1 MKKTLLLH
9 VLLGLLATAVAAAQ
23 ERRVTGRVT
32 SSEDSQPLP
41 GVSVIVTGTTL
52 GTTTDATGTYS
63 ISVPAPDAK
72 LTFSFIGY
80 LREEVA
86 VGSQTQINV
95 SLMQDMSTLNE
106 VVVTALGVER
116 SKKALGYA
124 TQELK
129 GKDLIDARTPNL
141 INSLAGKV
149 AGIVINQ
156 GTQGPGASSRVV
168 LRGDR
173 SLLGNSQ
180 PLYVVDGIPIDNTQ
194 PGQVGEFGGADLGDG
209 IGNINPDD
217 IESMSILRGATAA
230 ALYGSRAQNGVIMI
244 TTKKGAA
251 TKDLGISYGVSYS
264 TESPMYDLDFQNQYA
279 QGSNGQY
286 LFNNEN
292 SWGPRITGQS
302 VQDWN
307 GKTYALASQDHVGSF
322 LRQGNTLNNSL
333 SINGGTEKTQLY
345 FSATNLASNGL
356 VPNNQLNRTTLNL
369 RGTVN
374 LSSKL
379 TFDSKVT
386 YLNQRIDNRPE
397 GGEGPLNPYSN
408 AIRMPSTVPDS
419 ELQNFELV
427 ANGRASQN
435 FFVANSAII
444 ANPYYIANRIK
455 LREVRNRVIGLAS
468 ATYKFTD
475 NLSVLVRAGL
485 DTYFDNDDRK
495 VFSGAPLPLA
505 GNSAGGD
512 YRTVSRR
519 VTEFNTDFLVTY
531 NTKIGGG
538 FALNLQGGGNLRRQ
552 VSNSSVQNAGGL
564 DIPNFFN
571 VTNGTNRVIGQGF
584 TEKEVQ
590 SLYASGQFSFKEFLF
605 LDLTARNDWSSTLPR
620 SAWSYFY
627 PSASLSAVL
636 SEIIGLPQGVS
647 YLKVRGSVAG
657 VGNDTE
663 PYRTVQYLSP
673 SNGVVGTI
681 LTNEPTLTIGSRLRP
696 ERTRAFETGVEAKFF
711 QNRFGFDFTYY
722 RTNTFNQLAT
732 LPQSPTTGFT
742 SQFLNLGN
750 IQNQGIELLL
760 NARPVAG
767 DFAWDVSLNFTRNR
781 NKVVELDPAGRIT
794 NYGLG
799 GNRIANIGAING
811 QRMGEIT
818 TRGFQRDANGAI
830 LINPNNGLPLT
841 AANVYVGNANPDW
854 LAGLN
859 NAFSYKGF
867 RFEFLIDGRFG
878 GKVVSHTQAVLAGLG
893 RMDYT
898 LDGREG
904 NLLIAG
910 VKAALNPNGTLQTQV
925 EDITKNIP
933 TTVANDRTTTAEAYW
948 QNVGGRGA
956 PVGEV
961 FTYDATNIRL
971 RQFTIGYRLPVS
983 LLGKTPFRSANVSVY
998 GRNLFFLLNRAPMD
1012 PEVALNTG
1020 LNGQGLDF
1028 YGLPSTRS
1036 LGVSLNVTL

>member
-1 MKKTLLLH
+1 MKRKLLLSM
-9 VLLGLLATAVAAAQ
+9 VLCLWMAGMATAQ
-23 ERRVTGRVT
+23 ERKVTGRVT

-41 GVSVIVTGTTL
+41 GVSVIVTGTTT
-52 GTTTDATGTYS
+52 GTTTDAAGGYS
-63 ISVPAPDAK
+63 ISVPATETK

-80 LREEVA
+80 LKEEVA
-86 VGSQTQINV
+86 VGSQTEINISMV
-95 SLMQDMSTLNE
+95 QDVSTLNE

-116 SKKALGYA
+116 SRKSLGYA
-124 TQELK
+124 TQELQ
-129 GKDLIDARTPNL
+129 GKDLTDVRTPNL
-141 INSLAGKV
+141 INNLAGKV
-149 AGIVINQ
+149 AGVVINQ

-180 PLYVVDGIPIDNTQ
+180 PLYVIDGIPIDNTQ
-194 PGQVGEFGGADLGDG
+194 AGQVGEFGGSDLGDG

-264 TESPMYDLDFQNQYA
+264 TESPMYDLNFQDQYA
-279 QGSNGQY
+279 QGENGNY

-292 SWGPRITGQS
+292 SWGPKITGQS
-302 VQDWN
+302 VEDWN
-307 GKTYALASQDHVGSF
+307 KKTYSLASQDHVGSF
-322 LRQGNTLNNSL
+322 FRRGSTLNNSL

-345 FSATNLASNGL
+345 FSATNLTSNGL

-379 TFDSKVT
+379 TFDSKIT

-419 ELQNFELV
+419 ELENYELV
-427 ANGRASQN
+427 GGSGRASQN
-435 FFVANSAII
+435 FFLGNSAII
-444 ANPYYIANRIK
+444 ANPYYVANRFK

-475 NLSVLVRAGL
+475 KFSVLVRAGL

-512 YRTVSRR
+512 YRTSSRR
-519 VTEFNTDFLVTY
+519 VTEFNTDFLLTY
-531 NTKIGGG
+531 NTKIAGD

-552 VSNSSVQNAGGL
+552 VSSSSVQNAGGL

-584 TEKEVQ
+584 GEKEVQ
-590 SLYASGQFSFKEFLF
+590 SLYASGQFSYKEFLF
-605 LDLTARNDWSSTLPR
+605 LDVTARNDWSSTLPR

-627 PSASLSAVL
+627 PSVSLSAVL
-636 SEIIGLPQGVS
+636 SDIIALPQEVS

-657 VGNDTE
+657 VGNDTD

-681 LTNEPTLTIGSRLRP
+681 LTNEPTLTIGSRLKP
-696 ERTRAFETGVEAKFF
+696 ERTRAFETGIEAKFLG
-711 QNRFGFDFTYY
+711 NRFGFDFTFY

-760 NARPVAG
+760 NAKPLAG
-767 DFAWDVSLNFTRNR
+767 DFTWDVSLNYTRNR
-781 NKVVELDPAGRIT
+781 NKVIELDPDGKIT

-841 AANVYVGNANPDW
+841 TANVYVGNANPDW

-904 NLLIAG
+904 NLVVAG
-910 VKAALNPNGTLQTQV
+910 VRAATNPNGTLQV
-925 EDITKNIP
+925 DDKGKNVP
-933 TTVANDRTTTAEAYW
+933 TAVANDRAVTAQGYW
-948 QNVGGRGA
+948 QNVGGRA
-956 PVGEV
+956 NPVGEA

-983 LLGKTPFRSANVSVY
+983 LLGRTPFRNVNVSVY

-1036 LGVSLNVTL
+1036 VGVSLNVTL